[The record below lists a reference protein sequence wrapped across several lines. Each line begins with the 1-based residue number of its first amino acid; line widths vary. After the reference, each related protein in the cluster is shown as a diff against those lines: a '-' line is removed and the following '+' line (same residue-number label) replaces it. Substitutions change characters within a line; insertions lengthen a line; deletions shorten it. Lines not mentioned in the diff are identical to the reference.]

1 MDIKTIG
8 DLIDWSRQLHEHL
21 ARCLAHC
28 ADRHDEERARMLLD
42 YLADHEAELERVVA
56 EYERRADPKAL
67 KTYVYDYLEHR
78 PIRTHRTCD
87 AHYASLDVEG
97 ICREIFDFH
106 DQVIDLYR
114 SLVGKAAIP
123 EAKQL
128 LEALLELEEHEAMR
142 LARQTGRMKD
152 L

>member
-1 MDIKTIG
+1 MDIKTFG
-8 DLIDWSRQLHEHL
+8 DLIDWTRQLHEHL

-28 ADRHDEERARMLLD
+28 AGQHEEERARMLLD

-87 AHYASLDVEG
+87 GHYASLDSEG

-128 LEALLELEEHEAMR
+128 LESLLELEEHEAMR

-152 L
+152 V

>member
-8 DLIDWSRQLHEHL
+8 DLIDWTRQLHEHL

-28 ADRHDEERARMLLD
+28 TDRHQEERARMLLD

-56 EYERRADPKAL
+56 EYEQRADPKAL

-87 AHYASLDVEG
+87 DHYASLDFDG

-114 SLVGKAAIP
+114 SLVGKAVIP

-128 LEALLELEEHEAMR
+128 LESLLEFEEHEAMR
-142 LARQTGRMKD
+142 LSRQTGRMQD
-152 L
+152 V